1 MRVFERYPPRF
12 WPTWLT
18 VGALRALH
26 CLPLSA
32 LVGLGAGFGDLMYRV
47 YGSRRSIA
55 LINLELCFPDW
66 SATHRHEV
74 ARQNFRMIGQSAFTV
89 GMNWWAT
96 REQLERRISEANREH
111 YDGALAQGQNVIL
124 LAPHFVA
131 LELGGLYLSRE
142 RPMVSMYQRTKN
154 PVIDKLVR
162 RGRSRFG
169 GQLVERKADMR
180 DLVRAIRSGK
190 PFYYLPDQDAG
201 RKGVFVPFFGVQ
213 TSTFPALSRFAELGR
228 ARVIPCCT
236 RQLANPV
243 RWEITYDA
251 PLSDFPSG
259 DLVEDT
265 ACMNRVI
272 EAAVR
277 RTPEQYF
284 WVHKRFKTRPP
295 GEPDL
300 YANP

>member
-1 MRVFERYPPRF
+1 MDWLQRYPPRF
-12 WPTWLT
+12 WPAWLT

-26 CLPLSA
+26 CLPLA
-32 LVGLGAGFGDLMYRV
+32 VLVSLGAGFGDLMYRA
-47 YGSRRSIA
+47 YASRRQIA

-66 SATHRHEV
+66 TPARRHAV
-74 ARQNFRMIGQSAFTV
+74 ARDSFRLVGQSAFTV
-89 GMNWWAT
+89 GMNWWAS
-96 REQLERRISEANREH
+96 RAQLERRIAEINRNH
-111 YDGALAQGQNVIL
+111 YDAALAGGDNIIL

-154 PVIDKLVR
+154 PVIDRVVR

-169 GQLVERKADMR
+169 GQMVERKADMR
-180 DLVRAIRSGK
+180 DLVRMIRAGR

-213 TSTFPALSRFAELGR
+213 CSTFPALSRFAALGR
-228 ARVIPCCT
+228 ARVIPCYT
-236 RQLANPV
+236 RQLAKPV
-243 RWEITYDA
+243 RWEIIYDA
-251 PLSDFPSG
+251 PLTGFPTG
-259 DLVEDT
+259 DLVADT
-265 ACMNRVI
+265 AHMNRVI
-272 EAAVR
+272 EAAVAR
-277 RTPEQYF
+277 MPEQYF

-300 YANP
+300 YAAR